1 MPESNYANKKRGKW
15 NNLRKICKKLSLD
28 IDFGV
33 RIEYNNYS
41 YGAIRSKTMLV
52 NFTFNNCRSFYQ
64 KNTFSMQAVK
74 DSELREINTFKVGDN
89 SMPKG
94 EKELLKSAV
103 IFGGNASGKSNL
115 IKALAYM
122 KNVLLMSA
130 SQFPIVQGNE
140 PFAFYE
146 SAQSEGSTYEVEII
160 QNKTYY
166 KYGFTLEKG
175 LVKEEW
181 LDRRKE
187 RLTPVFRRTG
197 NNLDITGLSKQ
208 ATKLI
213 NIAPFTLFLSVGNNF
228 QLDVAPYL
236 NDVML
241 WFQNLLI
248 VFENNANSLDIYTM
262 NNGKYKEQALKILK
276 LADIGIKDIKVKKDK
291 VANMADINDVLRFN
305 AQIQINP
312 AVLGQL
318 KQEEKNLYNID
329 LETYF
334 DVYDKQGKIK
344 TKKNVL
350 LFKNAGFNSEGTVRL
365 LCYLGFIL
373 AALDQGRVILI
384 DEIDAKLHF
393 LVADYI
399 IKLFNSIDTNPK
411 NAQLICTAH
420 NVMLMDEDLRRDQI
434 YFTSKD
440 AHGESSLVSLSDFKN
455 VRKTDL
461 FSKRYLAGFY
471 AKLPDMSEKN

>member
-1 MPESNYANKKRGKW
+1 
-15 NNLRKICKKLSLD
+15 
-28 IDFGV
+28 
-33 RIEYNNYS
+33 
-41 YGAIRSKTMLV
+41 MLIS
-52 NFTFNNCRSFYQ
+52 FRFNNCRSFYQ
-64 KNTFSMQAVK
+64 ESIFSMQAVK
-74 DSELREINTFKVGDN
+74 DTELREINTFNVDEKL
-89 SMPKG
+89 MPKG
-94 EKELLKSAV
+94 ENEFLKSAV
-103 IFGGNASGKSNL
+103 VFGGNASGKSNL

-122 KNVLLMSA
+122 KNVLLMSG

-140 PFAFYE
+140 TFAFYE
-146 SAQSEGSTYEVEII
+146 NAQEEASTYELEII
-160 QNKTYY
+160 QNNTYY
-166 KYGFTLEKG
+166 RYGFTLLKG
-175 LVKEEW
+175 IVKAEW
-181 LDRRKE
+181 LERRKE
-187 RLTPVFRRTG
+187 RLTTVFKRTE
-197 NNLDITGLSKQ
+197 NNLEIAGLSRQ

-228 QLDVAPYL
+228 QLDIAPYL

-262 NNGKYKEQALKILK
+262 NGGKYKEQALKILQ
-276 LADIGIKDIKVKKDK
+276 LADIGIRDIKVKKDK
-291 VANMADINDVLRFN
+291 VANMADLNDVLRLN
-305 AQIQINP
+305 AQLQINP
-312 AVLGQL
+312 AALGQL

-329 LETYF
+329 LETFF
-334 DVYDKQGKIK
+334 DVYDKNGRPK
-344 TKKNVL
+344 TKKDIL
-350 LFKNAGFNSEGTVRL
+350 LFKNSGFNSEGTVRL

-373 AALDQGRVILI
+373 AALDQGRVIVI

-434 YFTSKD
+434 YFTSKNEC
-440 AHGESSLVSLSDFKN
+440 GESSLVSLSDYKN

-471 AKLPDMSEKN
+471 AKLPDMENKD

>member
-1 MPESNYANKKRGKW
+1 
-15 NNLRKICKKLSLD
+15 
-28 IDFGV
+28 
-33 RIEYNNYS
+33 
-41 YGAIRSKTMLV
+41 MLV
-52 NFTFNNCRSFYQ
+52 NFTFKNCRSFYQ

-74 DSELREINTFKVGDN
+74 DTELREINTFTVDDN
-89 SMPKG
+89 LMPKG
-94 EKELLKSAV
+94 ENEFLKSAV

-130 SQFPIVQGNE
+130 SQFPIVQSNE
-140 PFAFYE
+140 TFAFYE
-146 SAQSEGSTYEVEII
+146 NAQIEESLYEVEII

-166 KYGFTLEKG
+166 KYGFILQKG
-175 LVKEEW
+175 IVKAEW
-181 LDRRKE
+181 LERRKE
-187 RLTPVFRRTG
+187 RLTSVFKRTE
-197 NNLDITGLSKQ
+197 NSLEIAGLSKQ

-228 QLDVAPYL
+228 QLDIASYL
-236 NDVML
+236 NDVMQ

-262 NNGKYKEQALKILK
+262 NNGKYKDQALKILQ
-276 LADIGIKDIKVKKDK
+276 LADIGIRDIRVRKDK
-291 VANMADINDVLRFN
+291 VANMAVLNDVLRFN

-312 AVLGQL
+312 AALGQL

-329 LETYF
+329 LETLF
-334 DVYDKQGKIK
+334 DVYDKNRKSKGKKDI
-344 TKKNVL
+344 L
-350 LFKNAGFNSEGTVRL
+350 LFKNSGFNSEGTVRL

-373 AALDQGRVILI
+373 AALDQGCVIMI

-399 IKLFNSIDTNPK
+399 IKLFNSIDTNSK

-440 AHGESSLVSLSDFKN
+440 KYGESSLVSLSDYKN

-471 AKLPDMSEKN
+471 AKLPDMINRD